1 MSLPETC
8 WSMLCARWRWLEE
21 DTVCSA
27 VTWSEEFLFNVT
39 GGLLLWSELEESI
52 LFRNNCHM
60 EWLTFCVE
68 KRSLNYLFFSS
79 TASFALDVTQIATTK
94 RHHTVLLSWHF
105 VWIQRFLHAM
115 VAPWSLF
122 DTSLYFLLYVT
133 KLCSISH
140 WH

>member
-68 KRSLNYLFFSS
+68 KRSLNYLFFFLHCEFCFGCH
-79 TASFALDVTQIATTK
+79 TNRDHQKAPHRASFMTLCLDSEIPSCHGGTMVTIWYIALFSPLRD
-94 RHHTVLLSWHF
+94 
-105 VWIQRFLHAM
+105 
-115 VAPWSLF
+115 
-122 DTSLYFLLYVT
+122 
-133 KLCSISH
+133 
-140 WH
+140 